1 MVQHTVVGVAGATV
15 PVATPPD
22 GAQDPPVAEV
32 PVVIAALSPAP
43 EQAAGA
49 DCGICIIIPPLQLG
63 SPKIE
68 TVAVHWMPV
77 GDSHAQA
84 LQAREST
91 YEAKYVR
98 CAG

>member
-43 EQAAGA
+43 EQAAEVDA
-49 DCGICIIIPPLQLG
+49 CIIPPLQFG
-63 SPKIE
+63 SPK
-68 TVAVHWMPV
+68 VATIAAHRMPV

-84 LQAREST
+84 LQARVST
-91 YEAKYVR
+91 YEA
-98 CAG
+98 